1 MNLYHLTLQ
10 KPSAIYCAVGG
21 SFSGMK
27 QTEVV
32 VGHGHVLEVLRVDVA
47 TGRMVTLISIEVF
60 GIIRSLIS
68 FRLTGSTKG
77 IGLSFCLILFFT
89 IAPIFHDVSIYY
101 VVVGSDS
108 GRICILEYDGTR
120 NALIRVHQETFGK
133 SGCRRVVPGQYLS
146 VDPRGRAIMIG
157 APEKQKLVYIMNR
170 DSNARLTISSPLEA
184 HKTQSICFA
193 MIGIDVGYENPLFAC
208 LEVDYEANIEADMDT
223 TGEAAL
229 KAVQTLTFYELD
241 LGLNHVVRKY
251 AEPLEHFGNHLIAV
265 PGGADGPSGVLICCE
280 NYILYKNLGEQQ
292 DVQISLPRR
301 RSDAEDPERTALV
314 VCSASHK
321 TKSMFFFLVQT
332 EQGDVFKLTLETVE
346 DIVTEMKIKYF
357 DTLPVANS
365 MCLLKTGFLFIA
377 AEFGNHY
384 LYQIAR
390 LGDDEDDEEIEFS
403 SLMPLEEGETF
414 YFSPRELRNLI
425 EVHEILSLAP
435 ILSCEIADLA
445 FEDTPQIYVA
455 CGRGPISS
463 MKVLRHGLEVVE
475 MAISELPGN
484 PNAVW
489 TVKKHV
495 DDENDAYIVVSF
507 VNATLVLSIGD
518 TVEEVTDSGFLGT
531 TSTLC
536 CTLLGADSL
545 VQVFPEGIRHIQGDR
560 RVNEWKVPARRV
572 ISNCTVNR
580 KQVLIAL
587 NGGEIIYFEMDEA
600 SWHSLALMPNVVM
613 PLQSGQLNEFTER
626 KEMSC
631 EVVSMA
637 LAEVPPGEVRCRF
650 LAVALTDHS
659 VRIISL
665 DPVDCLASL
674 YMQALPALGTSLCIA
689 ACEGEEA
696 SGSLFLNAGLENGV
710 LLRTVLDNVT
720 GELRDTRTRYL
731 GTRPVK
737 LFKVKLQEQTAVLA
751 ISSRSWLLYH
761 FQNRYHLTPIRY
773 LQLESASSF
782 SSDQCPEG
790 FVVIA
795 ANSLRWDLISTVP
808 VTCKCISFRILM
820 IEKLGTVFNYTSYQL
835 NRTPRK
841 FVVHSESLNIM
852 LIETD
857 HNAFTDKM
865 LQEKKK
871 EMEQAIVALGQEDS
885 TLDVELFRQLCQK
898 ELPPEKFGSP
908 RAGSGMWASAVRIM
922 SPVDGRTLQLIPFE
936 QNEAALSLAIV
947 QFASQPEN
955 HFLLVG
961 IAINP
966 QLRPRKVQGGC
977 IYTFL
982 ISSAGDSLEFV
993 HKTMV
998 EEAVTS
1004 ISSFRGRILV
1014 GVGKALRLYEFG
1026 KKKLLRKCENRH
1038 IPYMITNILSM
1049 GSRIYVCDVQ
1059 ESVLFFRYK
1068 TPENQLILFADD
1080 TFQRFCTCFCL
1091 LDFDT
1096 VAVGD
1101 KFGNLAILRLP
1112 AGTVDDVQEDPTGI
1126 RALWDKGV
1134 LNGASQKCELIAFFF
1149 VGECITSLQKTTLIT
1164 GSSDILIYA
1173 TISGTIGA
1181 LAPFSSQDDFELFT
1195 HLEMHMRSHFPPL
1208 CGRDHL
1214 SYRSFYGPV
1223 KAVVDGDLCEQF
1235 SLLENYKQKEIAEDL
1250 DRTPTEVSK
1259 KLEDIRTRYAF

>member
-1 MNLYHLTLQ
+1 MLSGKLAQPRFPRCLPWIFQQRTSLGIHFTLRILLLYSPWYLLFTHASLLS
-10 KPSAIYCAVGG
+10 KWHCFPGVNGRDASVSSDAPKA
-21 SFSGMK
+21 

-32 VGHGHVLEVLRVDVA
+32 VGHGHVLELLRVDVT
-47 TGRMVTLISIEVF
+47 TGRMTTLISVEVF
-60 GIIRSLIS
+60 GIIRSLIC
-68 FRLTGSTKG
+68 FRLTGSAK
-77 IGLSFCLILFFT
+77 
-89 IAPIFHDVSIYY
+89 DY

-108 GRICILEYDGTR
+108 GRICILEYDTAR
-120 NALIRVHQETFGK
+120 NAFNRVHQETFGK
-133 SGCRRVVPGQYLS
+133 SGCRRVVPGQYLT

-170 DSNARLTISSPLEA
+170 DSSARLTISSPLEA

-193 MIGIDVGYENPLFAC
+193 MVGVDVGYENPLFAS
-208 LEVDYEANIEADMDT
+208 LEVDYEEADSDP

-265 PGGADGPSGVLICCE
+265 PGGAEGPSGVLVCCE

-292 DVQISLPRR
+292 DIQISLPRR
-301 RSDAEDPERTALV
+301 RSDAEDPERTTLV

-365 MCLLKTGFLFIA
+365 MCLLKTGFLFVA

-390 LGDDEDDEEIEFS
+390 LGDDEDDDEIEFS

-414 YFSPRELRNLI
+414 YFTPRELRNLI
-425 EVHEILSLAP
+425 QVHEILSLAP

-445 FEDTPQIYVA
+445 FEDTPQIYAA
-455 CGRGPISS
+455 CGRGPMSS
-463 MKVLRHGLEVVE
+463 LKVLRHGLEVIE

-489 TVKKHV
+489 TVRRNV

-536 CTLLGADSL
+536 CALLGTDSL
-545 VQVFPEGIRHIQGDR
+545 VQIFPEGIRHIQGDR
-560 RVNEWKVPARRV
+560 RVNEWKVPSRRV
-572 ISNCTVNR
+572 IANCTVNR

-587 NGGEIIYFEMDEA
+587 NGGEIVYFEMDE
-600 SWHSLALMPNVVM
+600 
-613 PLQSGQLNEFTER
+613 SGQLNEFTER

-631 EVVSMA
+631 EIVSMA
-637 LAEVPPGEVRCRF
+637 LADVPPGEVRCRF

-659 VRIISL
+659 VRIVSL
-665 DPVDCLASL
+665 DPSDCLASL

-689 ACEGEEA
+689 SSGSQDSYA
-696 SGSLFLNAGLENGV
+696 GSLFLNAGLENGV
-710 LLRTVLDNVT
+710 LLRTVVDNVT

-731 GTRPVK
+731 GTKPVK
-737 LFKVKLQEQTAVLA
+737 LFKVRLQSESAVLA

-761 FQNRYHLTPIRY
+761 YQNRYHLTPIRY
-773 LQLESASSF
+773 LQLESAASF

-795 ANSLRWDLISTVP
+795 ANSLR
-808 VTCKCISFRILM
+808 ILM
-820 IEKLGTVFNYTSYQL
+820 IDKLGTIFNYTSHQL
-835 NRTPRK
+835 SRTPRR
-841 FVVHSESLNIM
+841 FAVHSESLNIM

-857 HNAFTDKM
+857 HNAFTDRV
-865 LQEKKK
+865 LESKKK
-871 EMEQAIVALGQEDS
+871 EMEEAIIALGQEDS
-885 TLDVELFRQLCQK
+885 TLDVEMFRKLCQK
-898 ELPPEKFGSP
+898 ELPPEQFGSP
-908 RAGSGMWASAVRIM
+908 RAGIGMWASVVRVL
-922 SPVDGRTLQLIPFE
+922 SPVDGRTLQVVPFE
-936 QNEAALSLAIV
+936 QNEAAISLAIV
-947 QFASQPEN
+947 QFASQPDA

-961 IAINP
+961 MAINP
-966 QLRPRKVQGGC
+966 ELRPRKVQGGC

-982 ISSAGDSLEFV
+982 ISPAGDRLDYV
-993 HKTMV
+993 HRTIV

-1004 ISSFRGRILV
+1004 ITSFRGRVLV
-1014 GVGKALRLYEFG
+1014 GVGKALRIYEFG

-1038 IPYMITNILSM
+1038 VPHMVTNILAM
-1049 GSRIYVCDVQ
+1049 GSRVFVCDVQ

-1068 TPENQLILFADD
+1068 TNENQLILFADD
-1080 TFQRFCTCFCL
+1080 TFQRYCTCCCL

-1096 VAVGD
+1096 IAVGD
-1101 KFGNLAILRLP
+1101 KFGNLSILRLP
-1112 AGTVDDVQEDPTGI
+1112 PGTVDDVQEDPTGI

-1149 VGECITSLQKTTLIT
+1149 VGECITCLQKTTLIT
-1164 GSSDILIYA
+1164 GSSDILIYT

-1181 LAPFSSQDDFELFT
+1181 FAPFSAQEDFELFS

-1223 KAVVDGDLCEQF
+1223 KGVVDGDLCEQF
-1235 SLLENYKQKEIAEDL
+1235 SLLENYKQKEISEDL
-1250 DRTPTEVSK
+1250 DRTTTEVSK

>member
-68 FRLTGSTKG
+68 FRLTGSSKDY
-77 IGLSFCLILFFT
+77 I
-89 IAPIFHDVSIYY
+89 
-101 VVVGSDS
+101 VVGSDS
-108 GRICILEYDGTR
+108 GRICILEYDGAR

-208 LEVDYEANIEADMDT
+208 LEVDYEAKIEADLDT

-292 DVQISLPRR
+292 DIQISLPRR

-390 LGDDEDDEEIEFS
+390 LGDEEDDEEIEFS

-463 MKVLRHGLEVVE
+463 MKVLRHGLEVIE

-560 RVNEWKVPARRV
+560 RVNEWKVPARRM

-580 KQVLIAL
+580 K
-587 NGGEIIYFEMDEA
+587 
-600 SWHSLALMPNVVM
+600 
-613 PLQSGQLNEFTER
+613 QSGQLNEFTER

-689 ACEGEEA
+689 ACEGEET

-795 ANSLRWDLISTVP
+795 ANSLR
-808 VTCKCISFRILM
+808 ILM

-871 EMEQAIVALGQEDS
+871 EMEQAIIALGQEDS
-885 TLDVELFRQLCQK
+885 TLDVELFKQLCQK

-982 ISSAGDSLEFV
+982 ISAAGDSLEFI

-1038 IPYMITNILSM
+1038 IPYMVTNILSM

-1068 TPENQLILFADD
+1068 TTENQLILFADD
-1080 TFQRFCTCFCL
+1080 TFQRYCTCFCL

-1181 LAPFSSQDDFELFT
+1181 LAPFSSQEDFELFT